1 MITAGESLLE
11 RVGPGPVAIDTAC
24 FIYFAEAHER
34 YASLLRPL
42 FAAADAGA
50 LQLVTSIVTL
60 LEVLVVPYRAGANE
74 LAVRYELLLTRSR
87 GINLVAAGAAEA
99 RLAAQ
104 LRAQYGMRTP
114 DALQLATGLEARC
127 TAFVTNDRAFP
138 TIPGLPVIQLDS
150 LVA

>member
-11 RVGPGPVAIDTAC
+11 QVGPGPVAIDTAC

-74 LAVRYELLLTRSR
+74 LAVRYELMLTRSR
-87 GINLVAAGAAEA
+87 GITLSAAGAAEA

-104 LRAQYGMRTP
+104 LRARYGMRTP

-138 TIPGLPVIQLDS
+138 SIPGLPVIQLDL

>member
-1 MITAGESLLE
+1 MIAAGASLLE

-34 YASLLRPL
+34 YAPVLRPL

-50 LQLVTSIVTL
+50 LQLVTSVVTL

-74 LAVRYELLLTRSR
+74 LAVRYELMLTRSR
-87 GINLVAAGAAEA
+87 GITLSAAGAAEA

-104 LRAQYGMRTP
+104 LRARYGMRTP

-138 TIPGLPVIQLDS
+138 SIPGLPVIQLDL